1 MRRRQAEKGTESMI
15 KAFMQCQQ
23 NADEAF
29 YKYQQEQCQQMNEV
43 EERRRREEREDEFRL
58 MQMILQTG
66 STHGNYA
73 QQLPPYSYTD
83 FDYASDY

>member
-1 MRRRQAEKGTESMI
+1 MI

-23 NADEAF
+23 SADEAF
-29 YKYQQEQCQQMNEV
+29 YKYQQKGEQWHQMNEA
-43 EERRRREEREDEFRL
+43 EERRRREEREHEFCL

-73 QQLPPYSYTD
+73 QQQPP
-83 FDYASDY
+83 